1 MSKSTFYMNGGENQ
15 NGLQSLKINFPLGME
30 GLFVAAL
37 TELQRVFK
45 IVHMSPHRDFYEFV
59 GSSNVHS

>member
-1 MSKSTFYMNGGENQ
+1 MACRVK
-15 NGLQSLKINFPLGME
+15 KINVPLGME